1 MTLVDVHFSAAMCL
15 VRHRDMA
22 YQDGHSTKDFVP
34 FQSNFLLIPGQR
46 HGYGRLQPLHAG
58 GLAHF
63 VIGRLTRPGA

>member
-22 YQDGHSTKDFVP
+22 YQDGHSTKDFVL
-34 FQSNFLLIPGQR
+34 FQPIIFLIPGQR

-58 GLAHF
+58 GLAYF
-63 VIGRLTRPGA
+63 VFGRVN